1 MKVNKMAKRIYTKGG
16 DKGMT
21 SIHGGQ
27 RVPKDDIRIE
37 VNGSLDEFNSILGVV
52 RSFMDDDDDRHD
64 ILYRIQR
71 EMMVVMSLIATPN
84 EIRSENPN
92 QFDNSLIEFCE
103 SEIDRMIE
111 LMPESDY
118 FILPGGSLISAH
130 LQWSRTVVRNCERK
144 LWTLHKLD
152 PIPEEILQFINRLSD
167 LLFVMGRFEMLNTD
181 KEEKWH
187 KFRYKRRQRS

>member
-1 MKVNKMAKRIYTKGG
+1 MAKRIYTKGG

>member
-1 MKVNKMAKRIYTKGG
+1 MKVNKMAGKIYTKGG

-37 VNGSLDEFNSILGVV
+37 ANGSLDEFNSILGVI
-52 RSFMDDDDDRHD
+52 RSFMEEDDSRHD
-64 ILYRIQR
+64 ILYRIQK
-71 EMMVVMSLIATPN
+71 EMMVLMSLVATPN
-84 EIRSENPN
+84 EIRSKNPN
-92 QFDNSLIEFCE
+92 QLDGSIIEFCE
-103 SEIDRMIE
+103 NEIDRMLSE
-111 LMPESDY
+111 MPESDY
-118 FILPGGSLISAH
+118 FILPGGNLISAH
-130 LQWSRTVVRNCERK
+130 LQWGRTVVRNCERK
-144 LWTLHKLD
+144 LWTLHRQD

-187 KFRYKRRQRS
+187 KFRYKRKQKS

>member
-1 MKVNKMAKRIYTKGG
+1 MAKRIYTKGG

-144 LWTLHKLD
+144 LWTLHKID